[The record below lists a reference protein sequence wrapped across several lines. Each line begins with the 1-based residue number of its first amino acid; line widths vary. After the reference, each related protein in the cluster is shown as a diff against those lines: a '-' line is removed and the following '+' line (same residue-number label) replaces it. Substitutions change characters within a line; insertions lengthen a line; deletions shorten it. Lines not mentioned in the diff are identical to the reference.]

1 MLPPRSPWLAAWG
14 LDVNPF
20 AALLTW
26 FVVALVVAWVAGDAA
41 RRGRNWFAWAVL
53 VAATGLL
60 GALVWLTV
68 RRRSPVVVERL
79 GWHRGLAIRLT
90 AIPLMLLSFVVTV
103 FIVTFLFQA
112 ARVEGRAM
120 EPTLAD
126 QDRLIVNKFVYRH
139 SDPQVG
145 DIVMHY
151 YPNKPEK
158 TFVKRV
164 IGAEHDQIQIVAG
177 RVYRNEVPMND
188 AFVPAEFRSHDDWG
202 PEVVPEGYYFVM
214 GDHRNNSSDSR
225 HWGFVPKKYIVGRVQ
240 YRWWPLSTAR
250 TF

>member
-1 MLPPRSPWLAAWG
+1 MLPTAQPRGSWR
-14 LDVNPF
+14 LDVNPVV
-20 AALLTW
+20 ALLAW
-26 FVVALVVAWVAGDAA
+26 IVGALVVAWVAGDAA

-53 VAATGLL
+53 VAATGLV
-60 GALVWLTV
+60 GALVWLV
-68 RRRSPVVVERL
+68 ERRRSPVVVDRL
-79 GWHRGLAIRLT
+79 GWRRGLATRLT
-90 AIPLMLLSFVVTV
+90 AIPLMLLSFIVTV

-145 DIVMHY
+145 DIVMLH

-164 IGAEHDQIQIVAG
+164 IAAENDQIRIADG
-177 RVYRNEVPMND
+177 RVFRNEVLMDD
-188 AFVPAEFRSHDDWG
+188 AFVPAEFKSHDDWG

-214 GDHRNNSSDSR
+214 GDRRNNSSDSR
-225 HWGFVPKKYIVGRVQ
+225 HWGWVPKKYIVGRVQ
-240 YRWWPLSTAR
+240 CRWWPLSTAR
-250 TF
+250 AF